1 MSDPISRYFERE
13 IGMAES
19 EMRIHAD
26 MLTANPFAHTLYKS
40 IPLRSVA
47 RRTVLRA
54 IQGKI
59 ASRRRRRE
67 GLTGLPWTAAEL
79 HADIVAEALFAAQY
93 KVQGSSTDV
102 MSRVMDRVEAS
113 EWATA
118 AEFFGAISDDDLT
131 AYLAKGEA
139 K

>member
-13 IGMAES
+13 LGMAES

-26 MLTANPFAHTLYKS
+26 MLTANPLDRTLYKS

-47 RRTVLRA
+47 RRRVLRT
-54 IQGKI
+54 IQDKI
-59 ASRRRRRE
+59 AGGRRR
-67 GLTGLPWTAAEL
+67 TGFTGRPWTAVEL
-79 HADIVAEALFAAQY
+79 RADIVAEALFAAQY
-93 KVQGSSTDV
+93 KIQGSSTDA
-102 MSRVMDRVEAS
+102 MSRIMDRVEAS